1 MSTNHLDFELPI
13 IELEKKIEELRR
25 FTSKSKMDLC
35 REIEALEKKAERLK
49 KEIFANLAPRQRI
62 QLARHSQRPHT
73 LDYIN
78 LIMDGFHE
86 LHGDRMFSDDKA
98 IIGGLC
104 KFNGETVL
112 VIGHQKGSNIQ
123 ENIERNFG
131 MPHPE
136 GYRKALRLMRLAE
149 KFNFPVITLI
159 DTPGAYPGI
168 GAEERGQA
176 EAIARNLMEMST
188 LKTPLISLVIG
199 EGGSG
204 GALGIG
210 VADRTLMLENA
221 IYSVISPEGCAAIL
235 WQDRRRAGE
244 AADALCLTAQ
254 DIMELRIIDEI
265 VPEPLDGAHKNHKQ
279 TATLVAEH
287 LEKNLVELKSFSIE
301 KLIRTRFEKHRH
313 IGKFLEGSSSGSPLL
328 PQTILHAAE
337 ELSQSKDSH
346 PNKVTGNG
354 G

>member
-25 FTSKSKMDLC
+25 FTSKSKMDLSL
-35 REIEALEKKAERLK
+35 EVEALERKAERLK
-49 KEIFANLAPRQRI
+49 KEVFANLGPEERVR
-62 QLARHSQRPHT
+62 LARHSGRPHA

-78 LIMDGFHE
+78 LIMDNFQE
-86 LHGDRMFSDDKA
+86 LHGDRMFSDDRA
-98 IIGGLC
+98 ILGGLC
-104 KFNGETVL
+104 KFNEETVM
-112 VIGHQKGSNIQ
+112 VVSHQKGKNIQ

-149 KFNFPVITLI
+149 KFNFPIITLI

-176 EAIARNLMEMST
+176 EAIARNIMEMSQ
-188 LKTPLISLVIG
+188 LKIPLISIVIG

-235 WQDRRRAGE
+235 WRDKRKVKD
-244 AADALCLTAQ
+244 AAEALCLTAQ
-254 DIMELRIIDEI
+254 DIIKLGIIDEV
-265 VPEPLDGAHKNHKQ
+265 VPEPLGGAHKNHEQ
-279 TATLVAEH
+279 TATHLAEA
-287 LEKNLVELKSFSIE
+287 LRKNLYELKSLSTEEIL
-301 KLIRTRFEKHRH
+301 KLRH
-313 IGKFLEGSSSGSPLL
+313 KKYAQIGKFLEEGR
-328 PQTILHAAE
+328 PQE
-337 ELSQSKDSH
+337 VMGDSE
-346 PNKVTGNG
+346 VTCDA
-354 G
+354 

>member
-25 FTSKSKMDLC
+25 FTSNSRMDLC
-35 REIEALEKKAERLK
+35 REVEALEKKAERLK
-49 KEIFANLAPRQRI
+49 REIFTNLAPRQRV
-62 QLARHSQRPHT
+62 QLARHPQRPHT

-78 LIMDGFHE
+78 LIMDGFYE
-86 LHGDRMFSDDKA
+86 LHGDRMFSDDRA
-98 IIGGLC
+98 IVGGLC
-104 KFNGETVL
+104 KFNDETVL

-136 GYRKALRLMRLAE
+136 GYRKALRLMKLAE

-188 LKTPLISLVIG
+188 LKTSLISLVIG

-235 WQDRRRAGE
+235 WRDKRKAGE

-254 DIMELRIIDEI
+254 DIIKLRIIDEV
-265 VPEPLDGAHKNHKQ
+265 VPEPLGGAHKNHEQ
-279 TATLVAEH
+279 AATLVAES
-287 LEKNLVELKSFSIE
+287 LKRNLSELKSFSIKE
-301 KLIRTRFEKHRH
+301 IVRRRFEKHRH
-313 IGKFLEGSSSGSPLL
+313 IGEFLELR
-328 PQTILHAAE
+328 E
-337 ELSQSKDSH
+337 EAISVRGTEDGDEK
-346 PNKVTGNG
+346 
-354 G
+354 

>member
-13 IELEKKIEELRR
+13 IELEKKIEELHR
-25 FTSKSKMDLC
+25 FTSKSKMDLS

-49 KEIFANLAPRQRI
+49 KEIFANLAPGKRI
-62 QLARHSQRPHT
+62 RLARHPKRPHT

-86 LHGDRMFSDDKA
+86 LHGDRMFSDDRA
-98 IIGGLC
+98 IVGGLC

-112 VIGHQKGSNIQ
+112 VVGHQKGSGIQ

-149 KFNFPVITLI
+149 KFNFPIITLI

-176 EAIARNLMEMST
+176 EAIARNIMEMSQ
-188 LKTPLISLVIG
+188 LKTPLISIVIG

-204 GALGIG
+204 GALGVG
-210 VADRTLMLENA
+210 VTDRTLMLENA
-221 IYSVISPEGCAAIL
+221 MYSVISPEGCAAIL
-235 WQDRRRAGE
+235 WRDKRKVEE
-244 AADALCLTAQ
+244 AAEALCLTAQ
-254 DIMELRIIDEI
+254 DIIKLGIIDEI
-265 VPEPLDGAHKNHKQ
+265 VSEPLGGAHKNHEQ
-279 TATLVAEH
+279 TAAYVAEA
-287 LEKNLVELKSFSIE
+287 LRKTLNDLKSLSIE
-301 KLIRTRFEKHRH
+301 EILKMRREKYAQ
-313 IGKFLEGSSSGSPLL
+313 IGKFLEDQEAIAPAKLLEGEGSSD
-328 PQTILHAAE
+328 
-337 ELSQSKDSH
+337 K
-346 PNKVTGNG
+346 
-354 G
+354 